1 LGVLLIS
8 SDMEELI
15 EGSDRVV
22 VLKDGAVVEELTGDA
37 VTEDRLMRAI
47 AAAPAA
53 QATTAAPAT
62 SGGDDD

>member
-1 LGVLLIS
+1 LLIS
-8 SDMEELI
+8 SDPEELI
-15 EGSDRVV
+15 EGSDRVI

-53 QATTAAPAT
+53 TAAGTGP
-62 SGGDDD
+62 GGHDD